1 MKPIL
6 AKFYPQAWVN
16 DYAIDVDPEGD
27 TEWDAT
33 PEILAMTVADRIKLK
48 DNSYETDDL
57 QYGVNAPQWVANW
70 SGPFY
75 ITVVDD
81 IPEELLK

>member
-1 MKPIL
+1 MKPII
-6 AKFYPQAWVN
+6 AKFHPQAWVN

-27 TEWDAT
+27 TEWDAS
-33 PEILAMTVADRIKLK
+33 PEILAMAPAERIEL
-48 DNSYETDDL
+48 DDDSYETDAL
-57 QYGVNAPQWVANW
+57 RYGVNAPKWVADW